1 MFRVRANVPGFSSVP
16 LRSSRLGNLFL
27 YIRVL
32 PLGGKAAF
40 RPCRDPSGLR
50 QSQPMELAFVA
61 LIVGFVAGY
70 GVRAAI
76 SHYRRAKARQDR
88 RIAH

>member
-1 MFRVRANVPGFSSVP
+1 
-16 LRSSRLGNLFL
+16 
-27 YIRVL
+27 
-32 PLGGKAAF
+32 
-40 RPCRDPSGLR
+40 
-50 QSQPMELAFVA
+50 MELAFVA

-76 SHYRRAKARQDR
+76 SHHRRAKARQDR

>member
-1 MFRVRANVPGFSSVP
+1 MP

-32 PLGGKAAF
+32 RLGGKAAS
-40 RPCRDPSGLR
+40 RPCRDPSGVSLR